1 MHPSSDS
8 SSLTI
13 AVLTNLSK
21 ILTGFAQVMLFS
33 PPSRNDKIWNIIE
46 LIQEIKE
53 TLRRLSTEPL
63 KIGLCFRNLTE
74 NRS

>member
-13 AVLTNLSK
+13 AVLTNLYK
-21 ILTGFAQVMLFS
+21 ILTGFAQVMLFF
-33 PPSRNDKIWNIIE
+33 PPFRNDKIWNIKE

-53 TLRRLSTEPL
+53 TLRR
-63 KIGLCFRNLTE
+63 R
-74 NRS
+74 

>member
-13 AVLTNLSK
+13 VVLTNLYK
-21 ILTGFAQVMLFS
+21 ILTGFAQVMLFF
-33 PPSRNDKIWNIIE
+33 PPFRNDKIWNIKE

-53 TLRRLSTEPL
+53 TLRR
-63 KIGLCFRNLTE
+63 R
-74 NRS
+74 